1 MRQPFQVLVYPVRTA
16 GSRWEVL
23 LLRRSASRGGF
34 WQGVTGGVEEEE
46 DLVEAARR
54 ELYEETGLA
63 PFALEQIDYS
73 YSFPVEEEWRHLYAV
88 GVEEVVEHV
97 FLALVDGQQ
106 EPTITWEH
114 DNWQWCSFRQAL
126 GILTWPG
133 NIEALKRCERFV
145 KARSPKTQGT
155 APEENR

>member
-1 MRQPFQVLVYPVRTA
+1 MRQPLQVLVYPVRTA

-34 WQGVTGGVEEEE
+34 WQGVTGGVDEEEG
-46 DLVEAARR
+46 LVEAARR

-106 EPTITWEH
+106 EPTITREH
-114 DNWQWCSFRQAL
+114 DQWQWCSFHQAL
-126 GILTWPG
+126 GLLTWPG